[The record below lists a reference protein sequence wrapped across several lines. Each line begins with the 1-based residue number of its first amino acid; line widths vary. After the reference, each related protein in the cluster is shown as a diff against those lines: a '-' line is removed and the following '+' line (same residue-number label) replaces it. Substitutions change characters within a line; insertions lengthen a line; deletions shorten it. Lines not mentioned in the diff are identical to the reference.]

1 MPTIQLKK
9 KEEEEN
15 LQCNAMMMPASWNEK
30 NEANDNKAT
39 SFVRTVCRTVRMET
53 LPYHLLQ
60 APMQRFN
67 WTRRLPWPSGSSTYC
82 DTYITL
88 LKKKSMLLLDALC
101 MPRFLKI
108 EVHSFFLYCIIII
121 FCIFYSLFTMLYH
134 ISYYSTSFN
143 LFVCYYYYWN
153 YIYNNWW

>member
-53 LPYHLLQ
+53 LPYHLPQ

-88 LKKKSMLLLDALC
+88 LKKKNAAAG
-101 MPRFLKI
+101 
-108 EVHSFFLYCIIII
+108 CIMHATVFEDRKKNYIVVLHCIII
-121 FCIFYSLFTMLYH
+121 FCIFYSLFTMLYN

-153 YIYNNWW
+153 YIYNNW

>member
-53 LPYHLLQ
+53 LPYHLPQ

-88 LKKKSMLLLDALC
+88 LKKKKNAAAGYGCIMHATVFEDRKKNYIVVLLYYYFLYLLLS
-101 MPRFLKI
+101 I
-108 EVHSFFLYCIIII
+108 
-121 FCIFYSLFTMLYH
+121 
-134 ISYYSTSFN
+134 YYA
-143 LFVCYYYYWN
+143 
-153 YIYNNWW
+153 I